1 MNDKLSAAARDLATN
16 TTKSAPAWRGP
27 PSCPATGINEQA
39 VISYLVTA
47 DCTAAALLP
56 DVLGVM
62 TEADRG

>member
-1 MNDKLSAAARDLATN
+1 MPP
-16 TTKSAPAWRGP
+16 PAISPPPPPSPRRLGAGP